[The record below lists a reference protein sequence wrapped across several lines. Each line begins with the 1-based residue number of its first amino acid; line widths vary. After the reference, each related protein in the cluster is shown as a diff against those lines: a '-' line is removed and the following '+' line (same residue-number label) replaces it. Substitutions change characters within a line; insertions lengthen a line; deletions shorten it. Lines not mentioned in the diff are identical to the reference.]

1 MCVNCLSN
9 AEVAVANVA
18 VTAALVKAPAHR
30 LLADLGLVDA
40 PDPVKRDVHT
50 IAFLRRL
57 DLDPVDIL
65 GPEAV
70 DAAARWV
77 PAERQPNWLGLR
89 LDFLRA

>member
-18 VTAALVKAPAHR
+18 VTAALVKGPAHR

-40 PDPVKRDVHT
+40 PDPVARDVQT
-50 IAFLRRL
+50 VAFLRRL
-57 DLDPVDIL
+57 ELDPVDIL

-70 DAAARWV
+70 SDAENWV
-77 PAERQPNWLGLR
+77 PAGRQPRWADLR
-89 LDFLRA
+89 PLFVRA

>member
-18 VTAALVKAPAHR
+18 VTAALVKGPAHR

-40 PDPVKRDVHT
+40 PDPVARDVQT
-50 IAFLRRL
+50 VAFLRKL

-70 DAAARWV
+70 SDAVDWV
-77 PAERQPNWLGLR
+77 PAGRQPRWADLR
-89 LDFLRA
+89 PLFLRA